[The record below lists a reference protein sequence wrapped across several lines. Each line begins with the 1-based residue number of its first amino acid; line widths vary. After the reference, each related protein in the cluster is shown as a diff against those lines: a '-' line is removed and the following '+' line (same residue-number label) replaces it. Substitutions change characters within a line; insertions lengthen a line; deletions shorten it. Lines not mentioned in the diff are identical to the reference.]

1 MTLIAPSKMNE
12 PKTEVSHQLVGNSL
26 ALAIDRE
33 LVVIDF

>member
-1 MTLIAPSKMNE
+1 MNE

-33 LVVIDF
+33 VVVIEF

>member
-1 MTLIAPSKMNE
+1 MNA

-33 LVVIDF
+33 MVVIEF